1 MQTKSF
7 LGLFMC
13 IMLGLSLVQADANLD
28 NAMKDFMDVI
38 EKIGTGLCSSRK
50 WEGLFSNSKE
60 CSDTIKVTLSEQSL
74 MHRHP
79 P

>member
-7 LGLFMC
+7 LGVFMC
-13 IMLGLSLVQADANLD
+13 MMLGLSLIQADTNYD
-28 NAMKDFMDVI
+28 NARIEFMDVI

-60 CSDTIKVTLSEQSL
+60 CSDTMKVTLSEQSL
-74 MHRHP
+74 MHRHLP
-79 P
+79 

>member
-7 LGLFMC
+7 LGVFMGM
-13 IMLGLSLVQADANLD
+13 MLGLSLVQADANLD

-50 WEGLFSNSKE
+50 WEGLFDNSKE
-60 CSDTIKVTLSEQSL
+60 CSDTIKVHNSIRTKFDA
-74 MHRHP
+74 
-79 P
+79 

>member
-7 LGLFMC
+7 LGVFMGM
-13 IMLGLSLVQADANLD
+13 MLGLSLVQADANLD

-38 EKIGTGLCSSRK
+38 EKIGFGLCSSRK

-60 CSDTIKVTLSEQSL
+60 YSDTMKVTLSEQSL
-74 MHRHP
+74 MNIHSP
-79 P
+79 

>member
-7 LGLFMC
+7 LGVFMC
-13 IMLGLSLVQADANLD
+13 MMLGLSFVQADANYD
-28 NAMKDFMDVI
+28 NARIDFMDVI

-60 CSDTIKVTLSEQSL
+60 CSDTMKVTLSEQSL
-74 MHRHP
+74 THRHLP
-79 P
+79 